1 MVKPWRWEDWF
12 VRMCKRFRTRCRF
25 WATYRWRGVSFRSNV
40 DQKIKR
46 NLIIFV
52 TARLMDAEGRPV
64 RLDEDAEE
72 IVEPLGLPQ
81 ELPPPTF
88 ESPSF
93 GK

>member
-1 MVKPWRWEDWF
+1 
-12 VRMCKRFRTRCRF
+12 
-25 WATYRWRGVSFRSNV
+25 
-40 DQKIKR
+40 
-46 NLIIFV
+46 
-52 TARLMDAEGRPV
+52 MDAEGRPV

-72 IVEPLGLPQ
+72 IVEPLGFPQ